1 MRVILFL
8 LLILS
13 TYATCPETSEEAFID
28 TVEVRK
34 SLLDCTFDQLG
45 THYKAANCCI
55 DSHDAWQP
63 VCNTVH
69 AVMFIKFDKQDRYKR
84 FC

>member
-13 TYATCPETSEEAFID
+13 AYATCPETSEEAFID

-34 SLLDCTFDQLG
+34 SLLDCTFDQLV
-45 THYKAANCCI
+45 THN
-55 DSHDAWQP
+55 
-63 VCNTVH
+63 
-69 AVMFIKFDKQDRYKR
+69 
-84 FC
+84 

>member
-13 TYATCPETSEEAFID
+13 AYAKCPETSEDAFID

-34 SLLDCTFDQLG
+34 SILDCSHDQLV
-45 THYKAANCCI
+45 THYKAGNCCT
-55 DSHDAWQP
+55 DSHDVWRP
-63 VCNTVH
+63 VCNTIN
-69 AVMFIKFDKQDRYKR
+69 AVMFITTDNKDRR
-84 FC
+84 PFC

>member
-8 LLILS
+8 IFLI
-13 TYATCPETSEEAFID
+13 TVYAKCPETSEEAFID

-34 SLLDCTFDQLG
+34 SLIDCTFDQLV
-45 THYKAANCCI
+45 THYKAGNCCI
-55 DSHDAWQP
+55 DSHDVWQP
-63 VCNTVH
+63 VCNTIN
-69 AVMFIKFDKQDRYKR
+69 AVAFITIDKEYRNP

>member
-13 TYATCPETSEEAFID
+13 AYATCPETSDEAFID

-34 SLLDCTFDQLG
+34 SLIDCTFDQLV
-45 THYKAANCCI
+45 THYKAGDCCLEN
-55 DSHDAWQP
+55 HDAWRP
-63 VCNTVH
+63 VCNTIN
-69 AVMFIKFDKQDRYKR
+69 AVYFITTDKKDRR
-84 FC
+84 SFC